1 MRESATKIGLANEQ
15 SSTDYRRR
23 IPTFKQAWR
32 ITMNAL
38 APFLSLLL
46 ATPTFAGAVTNAPD
60 PTHGQEL
67 ASELCSNCHLI
78 GIGQQEQA
86 NADVPSFH
94 EIANK
99 QDQTAGAIMAHIM
112 LPKHPMPTI
121 PLTKKELSDLAA
133 YILSLRERQ

>member
-1 MRESATKIGLANEQ
+1 MQESVAKIGVTKIRLKRAPPRN
-15 SSTDYRRR
+15 SWLST
-23 IPTFKQAWR
+23 KAER

-38 APFLSLLL
+38 SVLLILLL
-46 ATPTFAGAVTNAPD
+46 ATPAFAGPVTNAPN

-67 ASELCSNCHLI
+67 ASKLCSNCHLV
-78 GIGQQEQA
+78 GSGQQEQA

-99 QDQTAGAIMAHIM
+99 QGQTAGAIMAHIV

-121 PLTKKELSDLAA
+121 PLTKSELADLSA
-133 YILSLRERQ
+133 YILSLRDKD